1 MNKNKVLIAVLIGYL
16 CINAVCSSKKQP
28 DPSNPNPPPPAT
40 SGITAWITTGDRANL
55 LQKQP
60 NLIPFASATNTN
72 PTIEIDST
80 ITYQTVD
87 GFGYTLT
94 GGSAYHI
101 NRLSAAQKSS
111 LLLELFGS
119 NENSIG
125 ISYLRVSIG
134 ASDLNAEVFS
144 YNDMPAGQTDVNLT
158 NFSLSKDTVDVIP
171 LLKEILLINPN
182 IRIMG
187 SPWSAPV
194 WMKDNA
200 SSIGGS
206 LQPQYYSVYAQYF
219 AKYIQAMRAR
229 GITIDAI
236 TPQNEPQHG
245 GNNPSMVMSA
255 TQQADFIKNHLGPAF
270 QSASLSTKIIIW
282 DHNCDNPNYPITI
295 LNDPAAKQYVNGSA
309 FHLYNGDISAL
320 STVHAAHPDKH
331 LYFTEQWTA
340 GSGSFNGDL
349 KWHLRNV
356 IIGSMRNWSKVALEW
371 NLASDGSY
379 NPHTPGGCTECK
391 GALTLDGAINRN
403 VAYYIVAHASKF
415 VPPGSVRIESNNAAT
430 IFNAAFK
437 TPDGKKILIAI
448 NDGNTAA
455 TFNIKFKGQ
464 IAVTTLA
471 AGAAA
476 TYTW

>member
-1 MNKNKVLIAVLIGYL
+1 MKNKIVIAVVIGYL
-16 CINAVCSSKKQP
+16 CINADCSSKKQP
-28 DPSNPNPPPPAT
+28 NPPTPNPVPPVI

-55 LQKQP
+55 LQKQT
-60 NLIPFASATNTN
+60 NLIPFTSATNTN
-72 PTIEIDST
+72 PTVEVDST
-80 ITYQTVD
+80 ITYQVID

-101 NRLSAAQKSS
+101 NRLSASQKSS
-111 LLLELFGS
+111 LLQELFGS
-119 NENSIG
+119 SETSIG
-125 ISYLRVSIG
+125 VSYLRVSIG
-134 ASDLNAEVFS
+134 ASDLSAEVFS
-144 YNDMPAGQTDVNLT
+144 YDDMPAGQTDVTLA
-158 NFSLSKDTVDVIP
+158 NFNLSKDTVDVIP

-182 IRIMG
+182 IKIMG

-194 WMKDNA
+194 WMKDNG

-219 AKYIQAMRAR
+219 VKYILAMRAK

-270 QSASLSTKIIIW
+270 QAASITTKIIIW

-295 LNDPAAKQYVNGSA
+295 LNDAAAKQYINGSA
-309 FHLYNGDISAL
+309 FHLYAGNISAL
-320 STVHAAHPDKH
+320 STVRAAHPDKH

-340 GSGSFNGDL
+340 GSGSFDGDL

-356 IIGSMRNWSKVALEW
+356 IVGSMRNWSRIALEW

-391 GALTLDGAINRN
+391 GALTLNGGVNRN

-415 VPPGSVRIESNNAAT
+415 VAPGSVRIESNNAAT
-430 IFNAAFK
+430 IYNVAFK
-437 TPDGKKILIAI
+437 TPDGKKVLIAI
-448 NDGNTAA
+448 NDGTAAA
-455 TFNIKFKGQ
+455 TFNIRFKGL
-464 IAVTTLA
+464 IAVATLA
-471 AGAAA
+471 AGATA

>member
-1 MNKNKVLIAVLIGYL
+1 MKNKILIAVIIG
-16 CINAVCSSKKQP
+16 SSKKQP
-28 DPSNPNPPPPAT
+28 DPPNPNPPTPPAT
-40 SGITAWITTGDRANL
+40 NGITAWITTGDRANL
-55 LQKQP
+55 LQKQQD
-60 NLIPFASATNTN
+60 LIPFSSATNTN
-72 PTIEIDST
+72 PTVDVDST

-101 NRLSAAQKSS
+101 NRLSVAQKSS
-111 LLLELFGS
+111 LLQELFGS
-119 NENSIG
+119 SETSIA

-144 YNDMPAGQTDVNLT
+144 YDDMPTGQTDITLA
-158 NFSLSKDTVDVIP
+158 NFNLSKDTVDVIP
-171 LLKEILLINPN
+171 LLKEILLINPS
-182 IRIMG
+182 IKIMG

-194 WMKDNA
+194 WMKDNG
-200 SSIGGS
+200 SSVGGS

-219 AKYIQAMRAR
+219 VKYVQAMRAK

-270 QSASLSTKIIIW
+270 QAAGITTKIIIW

-320 STVHAAHPDKH
+320 STVHAAHPDKD

-349 KWHLRNV
+349 KWHLKNV

-371 NLASDGSY
+371 NLANDGSY
-379 NPHTPGGCTECK
+379 GPHTPGGCTECK

-403 VAYYIVAHASKF
+403 VSYYIVGHASKF
-415 VPPGSVRIESNNAAT
+415 IPPGSVRIESNNAAT

-437 TPDGKKILIAI
+437 TPNGKKVLIVI
-448 NDGNTAA
+448 NDGAA
-455 TFNIKFKGQ
+455 AAIFNIKFKGQ
-464 IAVTTLA
+464 IAVATLA

>member
-1 MNKNKVLIAVLIGYL
+1 MNKNKILIAVVIGYL
-16 CINAVCSSKKQP
+16 CINADCSSKKQP
-28 DPSNPNPPPPAT
+28 DPNPNPPAPPVT
-40 SGITAWITTGDRANL
+40 SGITAWITTGDRASL
-55 LQKQP
+55 LQKQSS
-60 NLIPFASATNTN
+60 LIPFTSSTNTN
-72 PTIEIDST
+72 PTVEVDST

-111 LLLELFGS
+111 LLQELFGS
-119 NENSIG
+119 SETSIA

-144 YNDMPAGQTDVNLT
+144 YDDMPAGQTDVTLT
-158 NFSLSKDTVDVIP
+158 NFNLSKDTVDVVP

-182 IRIMG
+182 IKIMG

-194 WMKDNA
+194 WMKDNG
-200 SSIGGS
+200 SSVGGS
-206 LQPQYYSVYAQYF
+206 LQSQYYSVYAQYF
-219 AKYIQAMRAR
+219 VKYIQAMRTK

-255 TQQADFIKNHLGPAF
+255 AQQADFIKTHLGPAF
-270 QSASLSTKIIIW
+270 QAASLTTKIIIW

-340 GSGSFNGDL
+340 GSGSFSGDL

-356 IIGSMRNWSKVALEW
+356 IVGSMRNWSKVALEW
-371 NLASDGSY
+371 NLANDGSY
-379 NPHTPGGCTECK
+379 GPHTPGGCTECK

-415 VPPGSVRIESNNAAT
+415 VAPGSVRIESNNAAT

-437 TPDGKKILIAI
+437 TPDGKKVLIAI
-448 NDGNTAA
+448 NDGAAAA

-464 IAVTTLA
+464 IAVATLA

-476 TYTW
+476 TYIW